1 MVVKLY
7 FHSLLVTRCKIA
19 WLVTLLKFTRLSF
32 LVACYSF
39 LVACYLFLVA
49 CYSLIAGYSLK
60 IHYLQIQSLLFT
72 SCRNHSWEKITR
84 YPLENI
90 NYYPLWNSPAWNIA
104 CLKSIKIHEETFGL
118 FQCNLFP
125 KAKKLNV
132 VPHQCVTLKP
142 VIKEV
147 LYKKK

>member
-49 CYSLIAGYSLK
+49 CYSFLVACYSFHVACHSFLVACYSFLVACYSLLVACYSLIAGYSLK
-60 IHYLQIQSLLFT
+60 IHSLQIQSLLFT

-84 YPLENI
+84 YSLENI
-90 NYYPLWNSPAWNIA
+90 NYYPFEIL
-104 CLKSIKIHEETFGL
+104 L
-118 FQCNLFP
+118 
-125 KAKKLNV
+125 V
-132 VPHQCVTLKP
+132 
-142 VIKEV
+142 
-147 LYKKK
+147 